1 MHDEKESPHS
11 VERCIH
17 DLRNEL
23 NVVMLA
29 LGVAGGKRN
38 TAREASPARA
48 RCIELMERL
57 SFRFKSEQQDDAAS
71 HGTQSPPHIGERN
84 SHRE

>member
-1 MHDEKESPHS
+1 MRDEKESPHS
-11 VERCIH
+11 IERCIH

-29 LGVAGGKRN
+29 LGIAEDKKPM
-38 TAREASPARA
+38 REASLACA
-48 RCIELMERL
+48 RCIELIERL
-57 SFRFKSEQQDDAAS
+57 SLRLKSERQDDDAS
-71 HGTQSPPHIGERN
+71 HGTQSPPGIGERS